1 MFKKAT
7 LLYKNTSYVYNNTG
21 EIMKHEID
29 LSKYNMRT
37 DLVTD
42 VISEGLSGVVSE
54 KREEGDIVITEVKV
68 DEEGSMK
75 IGKKKGNYITIEFND
90 VTDYNNK
97 EKLKKIFSKYLKK
110 MLKETK
116 IKEKDS
122 CLVIGLG
129 NKNSTPDALGPN
141 SIDNIL
147 VTSHLFEIGEL
158 DSGFRKVSAIAPGV
172 MGQTGIETSEVILS
186 LVKSVKP
193 DFLLVI
199 DALASQSLERVN
211 KTIQMTDT
219 GIHPGS
225 GIGNSRKEI
234 SYEVTGIP
242 VIAIGI
248 PTVVDAITIVSDTI
262 NYMHKHYS
270 YSKQNI
276 NNPMNKLIFNNQPN
290 YLKKDITV
298 LEDDK
303 KMLLGIV
310 GTLNENEIKQLL
322 FEVLTPIGYNLM
334 VTPKE
339 VDFLVERL
347 SDVIGYGINEALHK
361 NVNL

>member
-1 MFKKAT
+1 M
-7 LLYKNTSYVYNNTG
+7 N
-21 EIMKHEID
+21 HEID
-29 LSKYNMRT
+29 LSKYSMRT

-42 VISEGLSGVVSE
+42 VISDGIDGIKSSKTEIGNVV
-54 KREEGDIVITEVKV
+54 VTEVLV
-68 DEEGSMK
+68 DEIGSSK
-75 IGKKKGNYITIEFND
+75 IGKKKGNYITIEFDD

-97 EKLKKIFSKYLKK
+97 EQLKKVFSKYLKQ
-110 MLKETK
+110 MLKK
-116 IKEKDS
+116 SNIKENAS

-147 VTSHLFEIGEL
+147 VTSHLFAIGEVQ
-158 DSGFRKVSAIAPGV
+158 SGFRNVSAIAPGV
-172 MGQTGIETSEVILS
+172 MGQTGIETSEIILS

-225 GIGNSRKEI
+225 GVGNSRKEI
-234 SYEVTGIP
+234 SFEVVKIP

-248 PTVVDAITIVSDTI
+248 PTVVDAVTIVSDTI

-276 NNPMNKLIFNNQPN
+276 HNPMNKLLFNSFPN
-290 YLKKDITV
+290 YLKKNVTV
-298 LEDDK
+298 DESDK
-303 KMLLGIV
+303 EMLLGIV
-310 GTLNENEIKQLL
+310 GTLKDEEIKQLL

-339 VDFLVERL
+339 VDFLIERL
-347 SDVIGYGINEALHK
+347 SDVIGCGINEALHQ